1 MRNLLVTTA
10 AGVLIFTAGGFA
22 GTGIFQPDEE
32 EVNAETGSG
41 QMHRQYLKTDA
52 VGTFPEFSVLDEQ
65 IDADDY
71 EMQIVEDNEHIR
83 VIILNDED
91 GNGQFKSVYV
101 KDTNVLKIIDFDQ
114 GMVFRGTIS

>member
-22 GTGIFQPDEE
+22 GTGVFQPNGEE
-32 EVNAETGSG
+32 AHAETGAG
-41 QMHRQYLKTDA
+41 QMDQQRLETNA
-52 VGTFPEFSVLDEQ
+52 AGSFPEFSVLDEQ

-71 EMQIVEDNEHIR
+71 EMQVVEDNEHTRI
-83 VIILNDED
+83 IILSDED

-101 KDTNVLKIIDFDQ
+101 KDSNVLKIIDFDQ
-114 GMVFRGTIS
+114 GMVFRGTIG